1 MEQKKPYESKA
12 VSNEPFQDHN
22 ASQMEGPSDR
32 RRRHPRFPDHEVVT
46 LFPGEFF
53 VSHKPLV
60 LSTLLGSC
68 VGVCMRDPCVGVG
81 GMNHFMLPA
90 PGHSASS
97 SAWSVKTR
105 YGSYAMETLINGILK
120 HGGQRSRLEVKVF
133 GGAKLYEGGGDIG
146 AINAQWVLEYLDREG
161 LRPIA
166 SDLGKDYARSI
177 YYYTDTGRV
186 LMKSGDSADR
196 GRAVEAE
203 KVFTA
208 LYGPYTAKSD
218 ATLF

>member
-1 MEQKKPYESKA
+1 MEQKKPYESKT
-12 VSNEPFQDHN
+12 VSNEHCRDHN
-22 ASQMEGPSDR
+22 APQMEGPSSR

-46 LFPGEFF
+46 LFPGEYF

-146 AINAQWVLEYLDREG
+146 AVNAQWVLEYLDREG

-166 SDLGKDYARSI
+166 SDLGKDYARSV

>member
-1 MEQKKPYESKA
+1 MSTKPFRDHDAPQVEGL
-12 VSNEPFQDHN
+12 SN
-22 ASQMEGPSDR
+22 R
-32 RRRHPRFPDHEVVT
+32 RWRHHRFPDHEVVT
-46 LFPGEFF
+46 LFPGEYF
-53 VSHKPLV
+53 VSDKPVV

-68 VGVCMRDPCVGVG
+68 VAVCMRDPYVGVG
-81 GMNHFMLPA
+81 GMNHFMLPV

-97 SAWSVKTR
+97 GAWSEKTR
-105 YGSYAMETLINGILK
+105 YGSYAMETLINGIME
-120 HGGQRSRLEVKVF
+120 HGGHRNRLEVKVF

-146 AINAQWVLEYLDREG
+146 ASNAQWVLEYLDREG
-161 LRPIA
+161 LWPIA
-166 SDLGKDYARSI
+166 SDLGKDYARSV

-186 LMKSGDSADR
+186 LMKSGDSAER

-208 LYGPYTAKSD
+208 LYGPYTPKSD

>member
-1 MEQKKPYESKA
+1 M
-12 VSNEPFQDHN
+12 SNEPFQDHDDPR
-22 ASQMEGPSDR
+22 MESPPNR
-32 RRRHPRFPDHEVVT
+32 RRRHHRFPDHEVVT
-46 LFPGEFF
+46 LFPGEYF
-53 VSHKPLV
+53 VSHKPV
-60 LSTLLGSC
+60 VVSTLLGSC
-68 VGVCMRDPCVGVG
+68 VAVCMRDPYVGVG

-90 PGHSASS
+90 PSHSASS
-97 SAWSVKTR
+97 GAWSVKTR

-120 HGGQRSRLEVKVF
+120 HGGHRNRLEVKVF

-146 AINAQWVLEYLDREG
+146 AVNAQWVLEYLDREG

-166 SDLGKDYARSI
+166 SDLGKDYARSL
-177 YYYTDTGRV
+177 YYYTDTGQV
-186 LMKSGDSADR
+186 LMKSGDSVAR

-208 LYGPYTAKSD
+208 LYGPYTPKSD

>member
-1 MEQKKPYESKA
+1 MST
-12 VSNEPFQDHN
+12 EPFRDHD
-22 ASQMEGPSDR
+22 APQVEGPSNR
-32 RRRHPRFPDHEVVT
+32 RWRHHRFPDREVVT
-46 LFPGEFF
+46 LFPGEYF
-53 VSHKPLV
+53 VSDKPVV

-68 VGVCMRDPCVGVG
+68 VAVCMRDPNAGVG

-97 SAWSVKTR
+97 GAWSVKTR
-105 YGSYAMETLINGILK
+105 YGSYAIETLINGILK
-120 HGGQRSRLEVKVF
+120 YGGHRNRLEVKVF

-166 SDLGKDYARSI
+166 FDLGKDYARSV
-177 YYYTDTGRV
+177 YFYTDTGRV
-186 LMKSGDSADR
+186 LMKSGDSAER
-196 GRAVEAE
+196 GRAVEAD

-208 LYGPYTAKSD
+208 LYGPYTPKSD

>member
-1 MEQKKPYESKA
+1 MECENPIRQLRNGDADQRDTEAWGGKKPAWKSKY
-12 VSNEPFQDHN
+12 
-22 ASQMEGPSDR
+22 
-32 RRRHPRFPDHEVVT
+32 
-46 LFPGEFF
+46 
-53 VSHKPLV
+53 
-60 LSTLLGSC
+60 
-68 VGVCMRDPCVGVG
+68 
-81 GMNHFMLPA
+81 
-90 PGHSASS
+90 SAEQTY
-97 SAWSVKTR
+97 K
-105 YGSYAMETLINGILK
+105 
-120 HGGQRSRLEVKVF
+120 
-133 GGAKLYEGGGDIG
+133 GGGDIG
-146 AINAQWVLEYLDREG
+146 AINAQWVVEYLDREG

-166 SDLGKDYARSI
+166 SDLGKDYARSV

>member
-1 MEQKKPYESKA
+1 M
-12 VSNEPFQDHN
+12 
-22 ASQMEGPSDR
+22 
-32 RRRHPRFPDHEVVT
+32 VT
-46 LFPGEFF
+46 LFPGEYF
-53 VSHKPLV
+53 VSHKPV
-60 LSTLLGSC
+60 VVSTLLGSC
-68 VGVCMRDPCVGVG
+68 VAVCMRDPYAGVG

-97 SAWSVKTR
+97 GAWSVKTR
-105 YGSYAMETLINGILK
+105 YGSYAMETLINGIMK
-120 HGGQRSRLEVKVF
+120 DGGHRNRLEVKVF

-146 AINAQWVLEYLDREG
+146 AMNSQWVLEYLDREG

-166 SDLGKDYARSI
+166 SDLGRDYARSV

-186 LMKSGDSADR
+186 LMKSGDSVER
-196 GRAVEAE
+196 GRTVEAE

-208 LYGPYTAKSD
+208 LYGPYTPKSD